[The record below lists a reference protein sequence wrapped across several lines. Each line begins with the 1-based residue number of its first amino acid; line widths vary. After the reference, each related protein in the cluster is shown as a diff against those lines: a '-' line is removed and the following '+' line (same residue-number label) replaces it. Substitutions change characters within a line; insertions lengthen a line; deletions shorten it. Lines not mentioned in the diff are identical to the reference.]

1 MNKSLAMTTAPM
13 EARLAALAPALIRAR
28 GLPTLPNRILPL
40 LAILLAW
47 PGLASAAVE
56 IDFYSHDFGK
66 EFPHAFVVLKGR
78 LDATGEA
85 VDTNLGFSALRTSP
99 AILVKSV
106 TGRFDEGIVPK
117 EYIDRSQQHFS
128 LILSDEEY
136 RAVMAVAAA
145 WKARPQPSYNI
156 NDANCVHF
164 VSDVLLA
171 LHLKGEP
178 RRGLM
183 KSPRS
188 FLDAVT
194 ADSRPLIAAHVYV
207 PPQTLPQ
214 TLPPM
219 IVETAS
225 GAAEPESAQAH

>member
-1 MNKSLAMTTAPM
+1 MRGHWPAVAF
-13 EARLAALAPALIRAR
+13 AAL
-28 GLPTLPNRILPL
+28 
-40 LAILLAW
+40 LAAW
-47 PGLASAAVE
+47 PGLADAAVE

-78 LDATGEA
+78 IDATGEV

-106 TGRFDEGIVPK
+106 TGRFDEGIVPQ
-117 EYIDRSQQHFS
+117 EYIDRSLQHFS
-128 LILSDEEY
+128 LMLSDDEY

-164 VSDVLLA
+164 VSDILLA
-171 LHLKGEP
+171 LHLKGDP

-194 ADSRPLIAAHVYV
+194 ADSQALIASHVYS
-207 PPQTLPQ
+207 PPAPPPPILAQSLPGA
-214 TLPPM
+214 L
-219 IVETAS
+219 ETK
-225 GAAEPESAQAH
+225 AAEAQ

>member
-1 MNKSLAMTTAPM
+1 LLTILQALLAGC
-13 EARLAALAPALIRAR
+13 LAVGLAPA
-28 GLPTLPNRILPL
+28 P
-40 LAILLAW
+40 
-47 PGLASAAVE
+47 AAAEVQ
-56 IDFYSHDFGK
+56 IQFYSHDFGK
-66 EFPHAFVVLKGR
+66 EFPHAFVVLKGH

-106 TGRFDEGIVPK
+106 TGRFDEGIVPR
-117 EYIDRSQQHFS
+117 EYIDRSLVHFA
-128 LILSDEEY
+128 LTLSDEEY
-136 RAVMAVAAA
+136 RAVMAVAEA

-171 LHLKGEP
+171 LHMKGEP

-194 ADSRPLIAAHVYV
+194 ADSQALIAAHVYR
-207 PPQTLPQ
+207 PPAQAPSPILAQTG
-214 TLPPM
+214 
-219 IVETAS
+219 S
-225 GAAEPESAQAH
+225 GAPEAVAAQAQ

>member
-1 MNKSLAMTTAPM
+1 VRSALRRVWIGLA
-13 EARLAALAPALIRAR
+13 L
-28 GLPTLPNRILPL
+28 L
-40 LAILLAW
+40 LATAW
-47 PGLASAAVE
+47 PQAAAAAVV
-56 IDFYSHDFGK
+56 IQFYSHDFGK

-106 TGRFDEGIVPK
+106 TGRFDEGIVPQ
-117 EYIDRSQQHFS
+117 EYIDRSQEHFE
-128 LILSDEEY
+128 LTLSDEEY

-145 WKARPQPSYNI
+145 WKAKTQPSYNI

-171 LHLKGEP
+171 LHMRGEP

-194 ADSRPLIAAHVYV
+194 ADSRPLIEAHVYR
-207 PPQTLPQ
+207 PPL
-214 TLPPM
+214 
-219 IVETAS
+219 
-225 GAAEPESAQAH
+225 AEPPPVIAQAGSAQQEAVTAEAR

>member
-1 MNKSLAMTTAPM
+1 MRDLRTILRSLAAGC
-13 EARLAALAPALIRAR
+13 LALCLTP
-28 GLPTLPNRILPL
+28 
-40 LAILLAW
+40 
-47 PGLASAAVE
+47 ASAAAEVQ
-56 IDFYSHDFGK
+56 IQFYSHDFGK
-66 EFPHAFVVLKGR
+66 EFPHAFVVLKGH
-78 LDATGEA
+78 LDATGEP

-106 TGRFDEGIVPK
+106 TGRFDQGIVPQ
-117 EYIDRSQQHFS
+117 EYIDRSLVHFA
-128 LILSDEEY
+128 LTLSDDEY

-171 LHLKGEP
+171 LHMKGEP

-183 KSPRS
+183 KSPKS

-194 ADSRPLIAAHVYV
+194 ADSQTLIAAHVYR
-207 PPQTLPQ
+207 PPVQAPRAVIAQTGSS
-214 TLPPM
+214 
-219 IVETAS
+219 A
-225 GAAEPESAQAH
+225 PEAVAAQAQ

>member
-1 MNKSLAMTTAPM
+1 LIRVWFALALG
-13 EARLAALAPALIRAR
+13 LAALW
-28 GLPTLPNRILPL
+28 PT
-40 LAILLAW
+40 
-47 PGLASAAVE
+47 LASAAVE
-56 IDFYSHDFGK
+56 IDFYSHDFGQ

-106 TGRFDEGIVPK
+106 TGRFDEGLVPQQ
-117 EYIDRSQQHFS
+117 YIGRSLKHFS
-128 LILSDEEY
+128 LTLSDDEY
-136 RAVMAVAAA
+136 RAVMAVAEA

-171 LHLKGEP
+171 LHMNGEP

-183 KSPRS
+183 RSPRS

-194 ADSRPLIAAHVYV
+194 ADSAGLIAAHVYQ
-207 PPQTLPQ
+207 PPVSPPPAMVAVAPQ
-214 TLPPM
+214 PA
-219 IVETAS
+219 TAEV
-225 GAAEPESAQAH
+225 APAQ